1 MNGILAS
8 VFTPTQTIICIVA
21 AIVVAAL
28 IVTNVVVA
36 YFFNKRGERKLYD
49 KLLQQEREILM
60 QQLRNMNV
68 GANVDKDNVEG
79 VINAVQDSEKYA
91 ASEEKTISDLRNI
104 ISSAAEKYEVVTKIS
119 APEAI
124 AVAVPPIQA
133 VPVVDS
139 ASEPEKPEE
148 PIAETAA
155 EEEEEDDLTL
165 ADFADE
171 ETEEVE
177 VVVTETGRVLRY
189 NRSFTSRLIQ
199 GGDVLQARYT
209 ELKNYLLSYK
219 KVKSRISWKRDS
231 FHCGRQ
237 TVATFAIRGKTLC
250 LCLATEP
257 NQYEETKYKVK
268 DLRIRSPKTKTPLLY
283 QIRNERRVG
292 YAKDLIDRM
301 MGELGIERLAEAATE
316 DYRLPYETTEAL
328 IERELI
334 KVMGEGGTPF
344 GGIAHAEETLPEPEK
359 SEEPVAEM
367 AAEEE
372 EEDDAMLADFAD
384 EETEE
389 VEVVVTETGR
399 VLRYNRSFTSRLIQ
413 GGDVLQARYTEL
425 KNYLLSYKKVKSR
438 ISWKRDS
445 FHCGRQTVATFAIR
459 GKTLCLCLATEPN
472 QYEET
477 KYKVKDLR
485 IRSPKTKTPL
495 LYQIRNERRV
505 GYAKDLIDR
514 MMEELGIERLAEAAT
529 EDYRL
534 PYETTETL
542 IERELIKVMGEGGT
556 PFGGIAHVEETLS
569 EPEKFEKV
577 VAEQPVPED
586 TQEETVSEAESQPEE
601 AEPIAEET
609 LFEEPF
615 SPMTIEDEDDTPVLE
630 IFPEEAAEEVVAA
643 EAAPVPEEE
652 EPEEQVEAEEI
663 PLAVLFSEN
672 EEENEDAAEIV
683 VTETGN
689 VVRYNVSLTAYVA
702 QGDEGLKARY
712 SALKNCIFSFRGVR
726 NKVYWKR
733 ESFRKGKVSLATIV
747 VRGET
752 LCLCLNADPARYA
765 NTKYKVEDLSLTSK
779 NTKTP
784 LLYRVQTDRRLDYAK
799 QLIETVFAEH
809 GLVRIEHDSVD
820 YAELYS
826 TTEELIARGL
836 IRVIDDA
843 ESAASKK

>member
-68 GANVDKDNVEG
+68 GASVDKDNVEG

-148 PIAETAA
+148 AAIETAA
-155 EEEEEDDLTL
+155 EEEEEDDATL

-189 NRSFTSRLIQ
+189 NRSFTARLIQ

-231 FHCGRQ
+231 FH
-237 TVATFAIRGKTLC
+237 
-250 LCLATEP
+250 
-257 NQYEETKYKVK
+257 
-268 DLRIRSPKTKTPLLY
+268 
-283 QIRNERRVG
+283 
-292 YAKDLIDRM
+292 
-301 MGELGIERLAEAATE
+301 
-316 DYRLPYETTEAL
+316 
-328 IERELI
+328 
-334 KVMGEGGTPF
+334 
-344 GGIAHAEETLPEPEK
+344 
-359 SEEPVAEM
+359 
-367 AAEEE
+367 
-372 EEDDAMLADFAD
+372 
-384 EETEE
+384 
-389 VEVVVTETGR
+389 
-399 VLRYNRSFTSRLIQ
+399 
-413 GGDVLQARYTEL
+413 
-425 KNYLLSYKKVKSR
+425 
-438 ISWKRDS
+438 W
-445 FHCGRQTVATFAIR
+445 GRQTVATFAIR

-534 PYETTETL
+534 PYETTEAL

-556 PFGGIAHVEETLS
+556 PFGGIAHAEETLS
-569 EPEKFEKV
+569 EPEKPKEPV
-577 VAEQPVPED
+577 VEQPVPED
-586 TQEETVSEAESQPEE
+586 TQEETVTESESQPEE

-609 LFEEPF
+609 LFGEPF
-615 SPMTIEDEDDTPVLE
+615 SQMTIEDEDDTPVLE
-630 IFPEEAAEEVVAA
+630 IFPEEAAEEVVVA

-702 QGDEGLKARY
+702 QGDKGLKERY

-809 GLVRIEHDSVD
+809 GLVRIEHESVD
-820 YAELYS
+820 YAEPYS

-843 ESAASKK
+843 ENAAIKK

>member
-1 MNGILAS
+1 MGEGGTPFGGIAH
-8 VFTPTQTIICIVA
+8 A
-21 AIVVAAL
+21 
-28 IVTNVVVA
+28 
-36 YFFNKRGERKLYD
+36 
-49 KLLQQEREILM
+49 
-60 QQLRNMNV
+60 
-68 GANVDKDNVEG
+68 
-79 VINAVQDSEKYA
+79 
-91 ASEEKTISDLRNI
+91 EETL
-104 ISSAAEKYEVVTKIS
+104 
-119 APEAI
+119 P
-124 AVAVPPIQA
+124 
-133 VPVVDS
+133 
-139 ASEPEKPEE
+139 EPEKSEE
-148 PIAETAA
+148 PVAETTA
-155 EEEEEDDLTL
+155 EEEEEDDATL

-189 NRSFTSRLIQ
+189 NRSFT
-199 GGDVLQARYT
+199 A
-209 ELKNYLLSYK
+209 
-219 KVKSRISWKRDS
+219 
-231 FHCGRQ
+231 
-237 TVATFAIRGKTLC
+237 
-250 LCLATEP
+250 
-257 NQYEETKYKVK
+257 
-268 DLRIRSPKTKTPLLY
+268 
-283 QIRNERRVG
+283 
-292 YAKDLIDRM
+292 
-301 MGELGIERLAEAATE
+301 
-316 DYRLPYETTEAL
+316 
-328 IERELI
+328 
-334 KVMGEGGTPF
+334 
-344 GGIAHAEETLPEPEK
+344 
-359 SEEPVAEM
+359 
-367 AAEEE
+367 
-372 EEDDAMLADFAD
+372 
-384 EETEE
+384 
-389 VEVVVTETGR
+389 
-399 VLRYNRSFTSRLIQ
+399 RLIQ

-534 PYETTETL
+534 PYETTEAL

-556 PFGGIAHVEETLS
+556 PFGGIAHAEETLS
-569 EPEKFEKV
+569 EPEKPKEPV
-577 VAEQPVPED
+577 VEQPVPED
-586 TQEETVSEAESQPEE
+586 TQEETVTESESQPEE

-609 LFEEPF
+609 LFGEPF
-615 SPMTIEDEDDTPVLE
+615 SQMTIEDEDDTPVLE
-630 IFPEEAAEEVVAA
+630 IFPEEAAEEVVVA

-652 EPEEQVEAEEI
+652 ESEEQVEAEEI

-702 QGDEGLKARY
+702 QGDKGLKERY

-799 QLIETVFAEH
+799 QLIETVFSEH
-809 GLVRIEHDSVD
+809 GLVRIEHESVD
-820 YAELYS
+820 YAEPYS

-843 ESAASKK
+843 ENAAIKK